1 MAWERV
7 FHGNPSGVDAAVA
20 SRGGC
25 LLFSKGTGIESM
37 RVGAPLTLCIGHS
50 GAGSNT
56 GEMVE
61 RVAKQRAARPE
72 AVEKA
77 FEGIHDLVAS
87 SRFAVRSGDRRALG
101 RLMDLNQVWLS
112 DLGLSTPAIDRMCK
126 LAREHGAFGSKLTG
140 AGGGGSV
147 VALVNGG
154 HGAWQVL
161 HAWRGAGFEG
171 FVTRVAPAEIAGD
184 HGLPWVGRVAAG
196 SAKAAGAK

>member
-7 FHGNPSGVDAAVA
+7 FHGNPSGVTAR
-20 SRGGC
+20 S
-25 LLFSKGTGIESM
+25 
-37 RVGAPLTLCIGHS
+37 
-50 GAGSNT
+50 
-56 GEMVE
+56 
-61 RVAKQRAARPE
+61 RAAGDASSSRERRGSPRCRSGRRSRSASDTPAHRRAPPRWSPGWRSCAPTRAS
-72 AVEKA
+72 AVEAA
-77 FEGIHDLVAS
+77 FDGIHGLVAS
-87 SRFAVRSGDRRALG
+87 SRLALETGDRRGLG
-101 RLMDLNQVWLS
+101 RLMELNQIWLG

-171 FVTRVAPAEIAGD
+171 FVTRVAAAESLIEERE
-184 HGLPWVGRVAAG
+184 LPRVGNLGRG
-196 SAKAAGAK
+196 